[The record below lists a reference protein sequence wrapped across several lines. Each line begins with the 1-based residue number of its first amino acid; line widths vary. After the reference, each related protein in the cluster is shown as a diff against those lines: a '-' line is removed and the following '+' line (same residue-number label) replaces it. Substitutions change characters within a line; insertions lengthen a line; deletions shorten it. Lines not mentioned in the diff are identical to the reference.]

1 MDLRRKPNGGWEL
14 RWREGG
20 RRRARTFDRKSDAV
34 RFEAD
39 RVRRKQLGH
48 AAVPDDVPLCEFV
61 ETYWRL
67 HAVPNLAKSTRE
79 FYLLTWTNHI
89 MPRLGDYGVRELT
102 PKRLARFREE
112 LEKAGVG
119 TATVRKAMAILQ
131 SILSFAVAEELVE
144 FNVAAS
150 VRKPRY
156 ERERDPHIFLPEQ
169 VEEIRGK
176 LTSLRDRTLVSLL
189 AYSGPRPEEVVCR
202 LAWEDI
208 GERAIRYRDTKRHRI
223 RFTPLLTPLAEDLRE
238 WFLASGRPAGRQ
250 PVIPAHD
257 GGFWSDDDWRNWR
270 SRIWRRGAPGKPAQR
285 ADLSRRRA
293 GRHPAARPAL
303 ELHHGPGVRRR
314 PAHDDRQAVRHE
326 RDDDRAALRRGDREL
341 GRRADH
347 GRASNQGRP
356 PPAAQADHRVSPIR
370 DADARRRYHREW
382 IARRRAE
389 FFAGKTCL
397 DCGTTEQLELDRRD
411 TTENVNHRLW
421 SWSSTRREAE
431 LAKYDVRCSACR
443 RDRLAERQMRHGT
456 RGRYEKGCRCEACRQ
471 AKSRRNAQYREQ
483 HKDKLT
489 ETRRPRRKTTRAS
502 RSASGIVGVYH
513 VPEASRSKP
522 WRAQISVGKRLIHL
536 GMFATRDEAAAA
548 RAAAEQDRQRT

>member
-1 MDLRRKPNGGWEL
+1 VSDARQHWITRL

-20 RRRARTFDRKSDAV
+20 RRRARTFDRKGDAV

-61 ETYWRL
+61 ETCWRL

-144 FNVAAS
+144 FNA
-150 VRKPRY
+150 
-156 ERERDPHIFLPEQ
+156 
-169 VEEIRGK
+169 
-176 LTSLRDRTLVSLL
+176 
-189 AYSGPRPEEVVCR
+189 
-202 LAWEDI
+202 
-208 GERAIRYRDTKRHRI
+208 
-223 RFTPLLTPLAEDLRE
+223 
-238 WFLASGRPAGRQ
+238 
-250 PVIPAHD
+250 
-257 GGFWSDDDWRNWR
+257 
-270 SRIWRRGAPGKPAQR
+270 
-285 ADLSRRRA
+285 
-293 GRHPAARPAL
+293 
-303 ELHHGPGVRRR
+303 
-314 PAHDDRQAVRHE
+314 
-326 RDDDRAALRRGDREL
+326 
-341 GRRADH
+341 
-347 GRASNQGRP
+347 
-356 PPAAQADHRVSPIR
+356 AAQADNRVSPIL

-382 IARRRAE
+382 IAAARRVLRRQDLRRLRDDRAARARPTRHHRE
-389 FFAGKTCL
+389 
-397 DCGTTEQLELDRRD
+397 
-411 TTENVNHRLW
+411 VNHRLW
-421 SWSSTRREAE
+421 SWSSTRCETE

-443 RDRLAERQMRHGT
+443 RDRLAERQMRHGA

-471 AKSRRNAQYREQ
+471 AKSLRNAQYREQ
-483 HKDKLT
+483 HKDKLA
-489 ETRRPRRKTTRAS
+489 ETRRPRRNTTRAS

-548 RAAAEQDRQRT
+548 RAAAEQDQRT